1 MSELSVIGKRVP
13 RVDAPLKATGE
24 AEYTVD
30 ITLPGMLVGKVLRSP
45 YAHARILNID
55 TSKAE
60 KTTGVRT
67 VITGR
72 DMVGKKYNTETEYGL
87 AVDKVR
93 YRGEGVAAVAAVD
106 EHTAEE
112 ALSKIKVEYEELPAV
127 FNPDEAMA
135 DGAPRVHE
143 HMKSN
148 ALPLSSFH
156 FGDVE
161 KGFSQCDHIR
171 EDSFSTQSVHNGY
184 MEPLISI
191 AEFDARGKLTIWT
204 SHQTPHLL
212 RRTLATHLGMKL
224 GDLRIITPFMGG
236 GHCGKVSLHP
246 YHSCSTTNSVETNV
260 TGARF
265 IQRHL
270 HHKPGTTKV
279 GFLNPPAN
287 HVKISRFPWKFPRD
301 SDLQLRVAKS

>member
-72 DMVGKKYNTETEYGL
+72 DMVGEKYNTETEYGL

-106 EHTAEE
+106 ERA
-112 ALSKIKVEYEELPAV
+112 
-127 FNPDEAMA
+127 
-135 DGAPRVHE
+135 R
-143 HMKSN
+143 
-148 ALPLSSFH
+148 
-156 FGDVE
+156 
-161 KGFSQCDHIR
+161 
-171 EDSFSTQSVHNGY
+171 
-184 MEPLISI
+184 I
-191 AEFDARGKLTIWT
+191 AGERRGI
-204 SHQTPHLL
+204 
-212 RRTLATHLGMKL
+212 A
-224 GDLRIITPFMGG
+224 
-236 GHCGKVSLHP
+236 
-246 YHSCSTTNSVETNV
+246 
-260 TGARF
+260 
-265 IQRHL
+265 
-270 HHKPGTTKV
+270 
-279 GFLNPPAN
+279 
-287 HVKISRFPWKFPRD
+287 
-301 SDLQLRVAKS
+301 